1 MANTKEI
8 RRRIKSVDSTRQITR
23 AMELVATSRIKKAQE
38 RIEAAR
44 PYSYKMIEVLQN
56 LAKSAS
62 GYSHPLLEVHKKN
75 DSAAV
80 LLLTADRG
88 LCGAFNSNIIR
99 QTESLLA
106 ELETQ
111 NKQTKLM
118 VVGRKGVSYFR
129 YVGLELYDSVIGKSD
144 KPNFEVAKEIAGKL
158 IDLYTSETVDSV
170 YILFNQFVNVSS
182 QKVTRHSLLPI
193 LSETIVTA
201 EGDKGYVNDYIFEPS
216 AGKVLFD
223 LLPVYV
229 ETLIYRTLLESAA
242 SELGARR
249 TAMKAATD
257 NAEEMIKN
265 LTRSYNRARQSQ
277 ITMEISEIV
286 GGANALEG

>member
-1 MANTKEI
+1 
-8 RRRIKSVDSTRQITR
+8 
-23 AMELVATSRIKKAQE
+23 MELVATSRIKRAQE

-44 PYSYKMIEVLQN
+44 PYSFKMIDVLQN

-62 GYSHPLLEVHKKN
+62 GYTHPLLEVHDKD

-99 QTESLLA
+99 QAENLLS
-106 ELETQ
+106 ELESQ
-111 NKQTKLM
+111 NKQAKLI
-118 VVGRKGVSYFR
+118 VVGKKGVSYFR
-129 YVGLELYDSVIGKSD
+129 YVGRELYESVIGISD
-144 KPNFEVAKEIAGKL
+144 KPSFDAAKDIARKL
-158 IDLYTSETVDSV
+158 IELYTSEAIDRV
-170 YILFNQFVNVSS
+170 YLLFNQFVNVSA
-182 QKVTRHSLLPI
+182 QKVTKHSLLPI
-193 LSETIVTA
+193 LSEAIEA
-201 EGDKGYVNDYIFEPS
+201 KDEEKGYVSDYIFEPS
-216 AGKVLFD
+216 DKKVLD
-223 LLPVYV
+223 ELLPVYV
-229 ETLIYRTLLESAA
+229 ETLVYRTLLESAA

-257 NAEEMIKN
+257 NAEEMIKT